1 MLHKIKHII
10 FYLFLRLKSKK
21 EVNRQPVTLQNAKN
35 IGIVF
40 YADNIKQNDII
51 IEFTQKLKSLQ
62 KDVQLLGYMPKREFG
77 FVYPFPFISDKDTSW
92 FGKPGGGTSGFFTR
106 SPFDLMINFCAEECL
121 PLEYISAVS
130 AAKFRVGFDKEIENA
145 NYDLILI
152 PKENKD
158 ISNLIQNLE
167 KYLS

>member
-1 MLHKIKHII
+1 MLQKIKHII
-10 FYLFLRLKSKK
+10 FYLFLRFKSKK
-21 EVNRQPVTLQNAKN
+21 EVSRFPITLDSAKTV
-35 IGIVF
+35 GILF
-40 YADNIKQNDII
+40 FADDIKENDII
-51 IEFTQKLKSLQ
+51 LEFTKKLKSLQ

-130 AAKFRVGFDKEIENA
+130 AAKFRVGFDKQIENA

-152 PKENKD
+152 PKENMD

-167 KYLS
+167 KYFK